1 METLQF
7 RLVMIL
13 SFVKYRVKQS
23 LSSHVYGSR
32 EENPVVERSKK
43 LRPKADYVDS
53 QLEYEQAYATIRDDG
68 WYPRWNP
75 FRVRFNTREQGIIW
89 PTFRLVINFYC
100 VFWSVRFFVSAHRKK
115 GERVVVLRIKRDV
128 GVMPR

>member
-1 METLQF
+1 
-7 RLVMIL
+7 MIL

-53 QLEYEQAYATIRDDG
+53 QLEYE
-68 WYPRWNP
+68 
-75 FRVRFNTREQGIIW
+75 
-89 PTFRLVINFYC
+89 
-100 VFWSVRFFVSAHRKK
+100 
-115 GERVVVLRIKRDV
+115 
-128 GVMPR
+128 

>member
-1 METLQF
+1 
-7 RLVMIL
+7 MIL

-32 EENPVVERSKK
+32 EENLVVERSKK

>member
-1 METLQF
+1 M
-7 RLVMIL
+7 VL
-13 SFVKYRVKQS
+13 SFVKYLVKQF

-32 EENPVVERSKK
+32 EETPVVERSEK

-68 WYPRWNP
+68 WYLRWNP

-89 PTFRLVINFYC
+89 PTFRLGINFYC
-100 VFWSVRFFVSAHRKK
+100 VFWPVRFFGSAYRKK
-115 GERVVVLRIKRDV
+115 GERVVASRIKRDV
-128 GVMPR
+128 GAMPR